1 MHSLQEAV
9 GRVANPD
16 APSPKMPAEIRKV
29 ISPKNGERAGSD
41 ARSVPG
47 ST

>member
-9 GRVANPD
+9 GRAANPD
-16 APSPKMPAEIRKV
+16 APSPKMPAEIRKI
-29 ISPKNGERAGSD
+29 ISHKNGERAGGD
-41 ARSVPG
+41 AGSVPG